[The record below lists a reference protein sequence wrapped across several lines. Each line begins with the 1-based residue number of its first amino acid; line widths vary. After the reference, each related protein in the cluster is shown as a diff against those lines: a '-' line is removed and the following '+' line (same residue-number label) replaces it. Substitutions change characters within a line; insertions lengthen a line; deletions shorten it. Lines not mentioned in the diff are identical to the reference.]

1 MASEKI
7 VKIQAMGLQRG
18 IDIERERERERE
30 CSENYE
36 KECEREG
43 ESTVKR

>member
-7 VKIQAMGLQRG
+7 VKILAVGLQRR
-18 IDIERERERERE
+18 IERERE
-30 CSENYE
+30 CSENYV